1 MAFALKVILSF
12 LIGGGYVSGIIWFS
26 EKLGSRVGGAL
37 TGVPNTVLVSLVFI
51 NVTENPQATKLA
63 TSIIPVMLIA
73 VLLYAWVFV
82 KTASLTNK
90 NRHLFATATATMAWL
105 LAAAVLR
112 QSFSKA
118 GFVHIVIFT
127 LVGIML
133 FQYIFH
139 TYAVIL
145 PKKRMLPNSIYIVRF
160 LVAGAVIA
168 TAVVAARYLGPL
180 WGGVISGFP
189 ATVVAVLYFLSK
201 SQGGEFAKSFVKQLP
216 LSVISSLIF
225 VVVLHQTL
233 TRVST
238 YISFLIGMA
247 CALIYTLVLLSVRK
261 SEAATHE

>member
-12 LIGGGYVSGIIWFS
+12 LVGGVYVSGIIWFS

-51 NVTENPQATKLA
+51 NVTEDPRATKLA

-73 VLLYAWVFV
+73 VLLYAWVFI

-90 NRHLFATATATMAWL
+90 SRHLFSTATATIAWL

-112 QSFSKA
+112 QSFAKT
-118 GFVHIVIFT
+118 GFAYIVILT

-133 FQYIFH
+133 FQYVFH
-139 TYAVIL
+139 TYAVVV

-160 LVAGAVIA
+160 LATGAVIA

-201 SQGGEFAKSFVKQLP
+201 SQGSEFAKSFVKQLP

-225 VVVLHQTL
+225 VIVLHQTL
-233 TRVST
+233 TRTST
-238 YISFLIGMA
+238 YLSFLISMA
-247 CALIYTLVLLSVRK
+247 GALIYTLLLLSIRK
-261 SEAATHE
+261 PKSI